1 MRCSPDNLQRS
12 LSRVVRHLLFG
23 LMPFILVGCAGI
35 PDAIVPSQFQADR
48 GPFVP
53 RDAFPVFPNVERMIG
68 PDDCQGASLAAIEAS
83 IPEYPNR
90 AWTLGRQGW
99 VVVRFHVY
107 SDGQV
112 HRARVA
118 RAVPD
123 GPFNRA
129 SVRAVAD
136 WRFRPLEGVEIL
148 ENCVVMFEYRAG
160 EVRIR

>member
-1 MRCSPDNLQRS
+1 MRCSSNDLRPS
-12 LSRVVRHLLFG
+12 LPNVARRVLFG
-23 LMPFILVGCAGI
+23 LLPLVLAGCTSL
-35 PDAIVPSQFQADR
+35 PSTIVPEQFQTDR

-68 PDDCQGASLAAIEAS
+68 PDDCQGASLAALEAS
-83 IPEYPNR
+83 IPEYPRR
-90 AWTLGRQGW
+90 AWALGRQGW

-123 GPFNRA
+123 GPFNGA
-129 SVRAVAD
+129 AVGAVSD
-136 WRFRPLEGVEIL
+136 WRFRALDGVDIL
-148 ENCVVMFEYRAG
+148 ENCVVMFEFRAG

>member
-1 MRCSPDNLQRS
+1 M
-12 LSRVVRHLLFG
+12 LL
-23 LMPFILVGCAGI
+23 VSCAGL
-35 PDAIVPSQFQADR
+35 PSTIVPDRFQVDR
-48 GPFVP
+48 GPFIP
-53 RDAFPVFPNVERMIG
+53 RDTFPVFPNVERLIG
-68 PDDCQGASLAAIEAS
+68 QDDCQGASLAAVEAA
-83 IPEYPNR
+83 IPDYPRR
-90 AWTLGRQGW
+90 AWVLGRQGW

-129 SVRAVAD
+129 AVGAVSN
-136 WRFRPLEGVEIL
+136 WRFRALDGVDIL
-148 ENCVVMFEYRAG
+148 ENCVVMFEFRAG